1 MANSPQARKRARQ
14 AENRRQRNGA
24 QRSNY
29 RTAIKKVST
38 AIEAGD
44 NETAKTSYAAAV
56 PILDRSAGR
65 GLVSKNTV
73 ARCKSRL
80 NAQIQKMA

>member
-14 AENRRQRNGA
+14 AENRRQRNSP
-24 QRSNY
+24 QRSTY
-29 RTAIKKVST
+29 RTALKKVSA

-44 NETAKTSYAAAV
+44 LEAAKTSYAAAV

-65 GLVSKNTV
+65 GLVSKNTA
-73 ARCKSRL
+73 ARSKSRL
-80 NAQIQKMA
+80 NAQIQKMV

>member
-14 AENRRQRNGA
+14 AENRRQRNSA
-24 QRSNY
+24 QRSSY
-29 RTAIKKVST
+29 RTALKKVSA

-44 NETAKTSYAAAV
+44 SEAAKTSYAAAI
-56 PILDRSAGR
+56 PTLDRSAGR

-73 ARCKSRL
+73 ARWKSRL
-80 NAQIQKMA
+80 NTQIRNMA